1 MVKTHSDL
9 PGFKVCQNIISKLNY
24 HRVKNHSLKRKQ
36 GQGVLVTVRVSIGWV
51 GLGRVFY
58 TP

>member
-9 PGFKVCQNIISKLNY
+9 PGFKVCQNIISKLSQ
-24 HRVKNHSLKRKQ
+24 VEENHSLKRKQ